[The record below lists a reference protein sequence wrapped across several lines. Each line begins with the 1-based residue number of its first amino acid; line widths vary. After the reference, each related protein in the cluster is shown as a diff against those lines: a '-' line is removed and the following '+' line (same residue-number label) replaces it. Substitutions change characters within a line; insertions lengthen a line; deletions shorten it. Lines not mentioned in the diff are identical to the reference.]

1 MKRTTPSAQEGT
13 VLTMVCVTPGSP
25 MRAMTMQKA
34 TLTMKQTTWL
44 RVTALTA
51 QVRERQAIA

>member
-1 MKRTTPSAQEGT
+1 V

-34 TLTMKQTTWL
+34 TLTMKHTTWL
-44 RVTALTA
+44 RVMALMA
-51 QVRERQAIA
+51 QVTARQASAYR